1 MRAQPKKGKAKMDTT
16 RKYRKV
22 KNGKTTGYMKY
33 VEHFEEWVVYNMRS
47 EKAKHYRDFDKAY
60 SALWKIKG
68 DIEFS

>member
-1 MRAQPKKGKAKMDTT
+1 MDTT

-47 EKAKHYRDFDKAY
+47 EKAKHYTGILTKPIQRFGK
-60 SALWKIKG
+60 
-68 DIEFS
+68 

>member
-1 MRAQPKKGKAKMDTT
+1 MDTT

-22 KNGKTTGYMKY
+22 KNGKTTGYMKF

-47 EKAKHYRDFDKAY
+47 EKAKHYKDFDKAY
-60 SALWKIKG
+60 KALWKIRG

>member
-1 MRAQPKKGKAKMDTT
+1 MDTT

-47 EKAKHYRDFDKAY
+47 EKAKHYKDFDKAY
-60 SALWKIKG
+60 KALWKIKG